1 MIFTSF
7 DFLLFFL
14 IVLAVQAV
22 LPHRPRNKFLLGASY
37 FFYGC
42 WDWRFLSLII
52 ASTLIDFTC
61 SHAIAGSQSAFR
73 RRLLLTFSVTA
84 NLSILGFFK
93 YANFF
98 VDSAEQ
104 LLSGLSLPVSDW
116 RLDVILPVGIS
127 FYTFQTMSYTI
138 DVYRGKLRP
147 LDNLIDFSLY
157 VAFFPQLVA
166 GPIERGASLAPQMTG
181 KPPVSLDDL
190 YAGSW
195 LVVKGVFKKAVIADN
210 LAPVVQSV
218 FSASSPSGPEV
229 LIGVYAFAFQIYG
242 DFAGYSDIARGTA
255 RMMGYR
261 LMLNFRLPYF
271 ATNPS
276 EFWQRWHI
284 SLSSWLRDYLYI
296 PLGGNRG
303 GTLRTC
309 RNLMITMVLG
319 GLWHGAAWTFVVWG
333 AYHGAILVAYRLV
346 TANRQPASAAARP
359 SGFSALQW
367 GIQVAVMFHL
377 VCIGWLLFR
386 AESLAQA
393 GRMLAALVGPWQWT
407 GELAQPAWQIVL
419 LCGPLLMVQL
429 LEERTKNLN
438 LIPCLS
444 LLPRTLAYAATL
456 GAILT
461 LGNFGGQEFIYF
473 QF

>member
-138 DVYRGKLRP
+138 DVYRDKLRP

-377 VCIGWLLFR
+377 TCIGWLLFR

-393 GRMLAALVGPWQWT
+393 GRMLVALVGPWQWT